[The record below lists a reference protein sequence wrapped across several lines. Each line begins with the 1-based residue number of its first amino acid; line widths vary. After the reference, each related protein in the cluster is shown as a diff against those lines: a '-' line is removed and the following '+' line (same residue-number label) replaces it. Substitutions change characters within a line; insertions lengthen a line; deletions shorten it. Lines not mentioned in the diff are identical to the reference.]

1 MALRAGKTLTMNRI
15 NTFVKTVASVL
26 VRPLFGRSI
35 AAWIP
40 SEGKTV
46 ETSRYCH
53 ITSPVT
59 GSRWYMSKSE
69 VAGCGVSIRVHE
81 VKRGDLYLT
90 VDLVDNYTGAVV
102 WSTRTLRV
110 ADGKAIADTLA
121 SACMKANPRTG
132 RQLPATAWAEQADVA
147 RIAALDAKEA
157 ATLFQ
162 TV

>member
-15 NTFVKTVASVL
+15 NTFVKTIASAL
-26 VRPLFGRSI
+26 VRPLFGKSA

-46 ETSRYCH
+46 ETSRYSH

-59 GSRWYMSKSE
+59 GSRWYLSKPE
-69 VAGCGVSIRVHE
+69 VAGCGVSLRVHE
-81 VKRGDLYLT
+81 VKRGDIYLQ
-90 VDLVDNYTGAVV
+90 VELVDNYSGAVV

-110 ADGKAIADTLA
+110 VDGKAIADTLA
-121 SACMKANPRTG
+121 SACMKAKPRTG
-132 RQLPATAWAEQADVA
+132 RQMSATAWAEQADVV
-147 RIAALDAKEA
+147 RIAATDAKEA
-157 ATLFQ
+157 ATLFD